1 MDLTL
6 GTYAVYLAVA
16 LPLTVWVASTL
27 SRNGRLFLEDVY
39 AGNDALAGAV
49 NRLLV
54 VGFYLLNLG
63 FVSLYLRIG
72 TEVPD
77 LRGLVEELSVK
88 IGVVTVV
95 LGVVHFLNVYVF
107 NAIRRRHRMEELR
120 RAPVEPQ
127 AYVAAPFPA
136 APAPGR

>member
-1 MDLTL
+1 MDWTV
-6 GTYAVYLAVA
+6 GTYAAYLVIAV
-16 LPLTVWVASTL
+16 PLTIWVATTL

-39 AGNDALAGAV
+39 AGNDGLAGAV

-63 FVSLYLRIG
+63 FVSLYLRVG
-72 TEVPD
+72 TDVVD
-77 LRGLVEELSVK
+77 LRGLVEQLSVK

-95 LGVVHFLNVYVF
+95 LGVVHFVNVYVF

-120 RAPVEPQ
+120 RPPLEPQ
-127 AYVAAPFPA
+127 SYVAAPYPA
-136 APAPGR
+136 GG